1 MEDIIHFHLLE
12 YNLDICFKHT
22 NLITM
27 KKIFYFSL
35 LISTI
40 IGCGT
45 KQIVVDDCIS
55 SSQWASFLNTS
66 DLTYQKYNNTVS
78 GPPVISGVKLNGT
91 NVSLADTETK
101 TINNGTFVAYKTAI
115 EVSSEDII
123 SYNLDIIDIYK
134 FEAYL
139 SSSSSQYY
147 NYNYKLHMVMFPENY
162 YSSNNYS
169 SNSNYDRKFK
179 CVNLNLENFIWDNG
193 SSYTSQPNT
202 ITDDNVKMNIKQNQ
216 NYFNCLE
223 LPNNRN
229 NNVNYNYNYN
239 TYSNGNI
246 RRPTQ
251 NIPDGIYYVGFIL
264 SKEDISNYI
273 YNSNSSYSNNTY
285 NYNTSYSRL
294 NSSSA
299 EKTIFLKINYKN
311 KPKDNNICVDKNNYS
326 YGYILN

>member
-1 MEDIIHFHLLE
+1 
-12 YNLDICFKHT
+12 
-22 NLITM
+22 M

-35 LISTI
+35 LISI
-40 IGCGT
+40 LIGCGT

-66 DLTYQKYNNTVS
+66 DLTYQKYTNTAS

-101 TINNGTFVAYKTAI
+101 TINNGTFVTYKNAI
-115 EVSSEDII
+115 EVSSEDVIT
-123 SYNLDIIDIYK
+123 YNLDIIDIYK

-147 NYNYKLHMVMFPENY
+147 NYNNKLHMVMFPENY
-162 YSSNNYS
+162 YSANNYS
-169 SNSNYDRKFK
+169 SNGNYDRKFK

-202 ITDDNVKMNIKQNQ
+202 ITNDNVKMNIKQNQ
-216 NYFNCLE
+216 NYYTCSN
-223 LPNNRN
+223 LPSISTNYN
-229 NNVNYNYNYN
+229 NNNYNYNYN
-239 TYSNGNI
+239 TYSNNNI
-246 RRPTQ
+246 RRPIQ

-264 SKEDISNYI
+264 CKEDISY
-273 YNSNSSYSNNTY
+273 YSYNSSYNY
-285 NYNTSYSRL
+285 YNTDYSRL
-294 NSSSA
+294 NNSSS
-299 EKTIFLKINYKN
+299 EKTIFIKINYKN